1 MKHFSSFAIVAIG
14 VLVMNQAATAEEPAT
29 KEGAQATAD
38 AKALDHEMKTIQGK
52 KVNLA
57 EKYRGKVVL
66 VVNVASKCGYTP
78 QYEQLQAL
86 HEKYAKKG
94 LAIVGV
100 PCNQFGKQEPGSEA
114 EIAEF
119 CSREYSVT
127 FPMFAKIEVNG
138 DNAHPLYRFLKR
150 QRPGLMGLESIKWN
164 FTKFLVDREGQVV
177 TRYAPMTRPEALTA
191 EILSLL

>member
-1 MKHFSSFAIVAIG
+1 MVRFQKSGIDAYVPSQGTFTNAGSRKPPQDRYF
-14 VLVMNQAATAEEPAT
+14 MNRVYDYSAR
-29 KEGAQATAD
+29 
-38 AKALDHEMKTIQGK
+38 ALDGNEISLATFTGQVLLI
-52 KVNLA
+52 VNT
-57 EKYRGKVVL
+57 
-66 VVNVASKCGYTP
+66 ASACGFTP
-78 QYEQLQAL
+78 QYG
-86 HEKYAKKG
+86 G
-94 LAIVGV
+94 LETLYRAHAARGFAVLGF
-100 PCNQFGKQEPGSEA
+100 PCNQFGKQEPGSET

-138 DNAHPLYRFLKR
+138 ENAHPLYQFLKR

-177 TRYAPMTRPEALTA
+177 TRYAPTTRPEALTA